1 MRGYCN
7 PDPDDEAENVFR
19 FEDQFESD
27 NYGLTFR
34 KFGRGRPVRVTP
46 EERDECI
53 ERFERIDAHLKQAGV
68 AIFIAWFA
76 AVMWWGTA
84 DAWTNVYWLAGLIAT
99 VLATR
104 IADRFLWTR
113 LTSHFARRAPIGP
126 ERTLM
131 DQYRSKAAQLTWP
144 TVGLTLLCGA
154 FALRLAD
161 FEDPWRLFESAQVS
175 FALLGV
181 LALALLKLV
190 DRRS

>member
-1 MRGYCN
+1 MRGYRY
-7 PDPDDEAENVFR
+7 PDPDDQSENVFR
-19 FEDQFESD
+19 FEDQFEDDS
-27 NYGLTFR
+27 YGLTFR
-34 KFGRGRPVRVTP
+34 KFRRGRPVRVTP

-53 ERFERIDAHLKQAGV
+53 ERFERIDAHLKQASV

-84 DAWTNVYWLAGLIAT
+84 DAWTNVYWLVGLIAT

-104 IADRFLWTR
+104 AADRLLWTR

-131 DQYRSKAAQLTWP
+131 DQYRSKADQLTWP
-144 TVGLTLLCGA
+144 TVGLTLLFGTL
-154 FALRLAD
+154 ALLLAD
-161 FEDPWRLFESAQVS
+161 FDNPWRIFESAQVS
-175 FALLGV
+175 LALLGV
-181 LALALLKLV
+181 LALTLLKLF